1 MFIFLG
7 LGYAHVSN
15 GNLPDGPRPNIDSY
29 SLIIRALCQNGR
41 SKEAVHFYKEMLL
54 SGLKADTEICDF
66 FLHYLSN
73 AGLLY
78 DAVELSK
85 YIIKQKLVISIET
98 QRMFFKSLHA
108 AGDLSNALKIF
119 DSMKWRG
126 CITQKSNFH
135 EVIGIRC

>member
-1 MFIFLG
+1 
-7 LGYAHVSN
+7 
-15 GNLPDGPRPNIDSY
+15 
-29 SLIIRALCQNGR
+29 
-41 SKEAVHFYKEMLL
+41 MLL
-54 SGLKADTEICDF
+54 SGLKADTKICDF
-66 FLHYLSN
+66 LLHYLSN

-98 QRMFFKSLHA
+98 QKMFFKSLHA
-108 AGDLSNALKIF
+108 AGDLSIALQIF

-135 EVIGIRC
+135 EVLGIRC